1 MAELD
6 DAVNE
11 RIQALCAEG
20 DTLAKKAK
28 YSAALKKFST
38 AWDLLP
44 ELRPTG
50 KLQHGYWPQSG
61 M

>member
-20 DTLAKKAK
+20 DSLAKKAK
-28 YSAALKKFST
+28 YSAALKKFWT

-44 ELRPTG
+44 E
-50 KLQHGYWPQSG
+50 PQTDW
-61 M
+61 